1 MAVLTPHHCYKL
13 FGDIIEILNCLMDE
27 CNDL

>member
-1 MAVLTPHHCYKL
+1 MAVLTPLHCYKL
-13 FGDIIEILNCLMDE
+13 FGDIMEKLNCFMDE